1 MTRRNILASAAV
13 VAAMLPAGMM
23 AQSSVDAYNLSQ
35 TELRGTA
42 RFMSMAGAFT
52 ALGGDLST
60 LNQNPA
66 GIGIYRGS
74 EIGFTLDINM
84 LNTKSSGIPGGYS
97 DSKTHVDVNNV
108 GYIGTYNT
116 GSSLMQTFSWGIS
129 YGRQK
134 SFERVFRGGGIP
146 LETSL
151 SNYVAQFT
159 TCLLY
164 TSPSPRD

>member
-1 MTRRNILASAAV
+1 MTRRHIMGA
-13 VAAMLPAGMM
+13 AAMAAALLPAGMM
-23 AQSSVDAYNLSQ
+23 AQSAVDAYNLSQ

-84 LNTKSSGIPGGYS
+84 LNTKSSGIPQGAS
-97 DSKTHVDVNNV
+97 ESKTHADVNNV
-108 GYIGTYNT
+108 GYI
-116 GSSLMQTFSWGIS
+116 
-129 YGRQK
+129 
-134 SFERVFRGGGIP
+134 
-146 LETSL
+146 
-151 SNYVAQFT
+151 
-159 TCLLY
+159 
-164 TSPSPRD
+164 